1 MKQLIKKAILNSR
14 FFRFYI
20 EEKIKYSEIKRFKAE
35 SESLLHTLPPRLNNI
50 PINKLYK
57 DYLKELRKR
66 RIQFSE
72 YFFQYEFW
80 NLSDKERLEFITRSE
95 MQRIYRRLIKPTVRE
110 VMHNKHI
117 FLNKFQKYVSREW
130 LCLKHDDNSWANQKN
145 EFISLLSNKD
155 CIIKPISGSL
165 GQGIFKTNKLTVNVD
180 TVYEQLKNND
190 ILIEECI
197 EACNEIESFNP
208 DSLNT
213 VRVVTISN
221 KSNAIVFG
229 AFIRL
234 GRKGS
239 VVDNAHAGGIFAQIN
254 VDSGIIESNGINTN
268 GEQFPQHPDS
278 GKQIIGF
285 KIPYWDKIK
294 QTCIEAALQEQDLIF
309 GGWDI
314 ALLPNGKVEIVE
326 CNHAPD
332 FDVMQ
337 SPLKI
342 GVKHKLF
349 KTMKDLGIQ

>member
-1 MKQLIKKAILNSR
+1 MKQLIKKAILSSR
-14 FFRFYI
+14 LFKFYI

-35 SESLLHTLPPRLNNI
+35 SESLLHTLPPRLI
-50 PINKLYK
+50 IFQPTNKLYK

-80 NLSDKERLEFITRSE
+80 KLSDKERLEFITRSE
-95 MQRIYRRLIKPTVRE
+95 MQCTYRRLIKPTIRE
-110 VMHNKHI
+110 MMHNKHI
-117 FLNKFQKYVSREW
+117 FLNKFQKYVSKEW
-130 LCLKHDDNSWANQKN
+130 LCLKHDDNSWANRKD
-145 EFISLLSNKD
+145 EFISLLINKD

-165 GQGIFKTNKLTVNVD
+165 GQGIFKTNKSAVNAD
-180 TVYEQLKNND
+180 TVYEQLKNHD

-197 EACNEIESFNP
+197 RACDEIESFNP
-208 DSLNT
+208 DS
-213 VRVVTISN
+213 
-221 KSNAIVFG
+221 
-229 AFIRL
+229 
-234 GRKGS
+234 
-239 VVDNAHAGGIFAQIN
+239 
-254 VDSGIIESNGINTN
+254 
-268 GEQFPQHPDS
+268 
-278 GKQIIGF
+278 GKQILGF
-285 KIPYWDKIK
+285 EIPYWDKIK